1 MLSMLSWLISF
12 IYNPQTHKTI
22 ESIDEVDE
30 TKDFISVESN
40 EILDNDGNIVEHFT
54 KKTEDFNIK
63 NNYIDTITDVNNTI
77 EIHAVEAA
85 DNNSIEDIDICIV
98 DNCDNIKNSDN
109 EVGLDNQ
116 IDKITSPSDAIVPE
130 SAISADNSI
139 SSPSSSSSSSISS
152 LEKSNTT
159 LSEDVYPEKINNKEN
174 KKKRKRKKKQ
184 RKNRK
189 KYNKKKNKY

>member
-1 MLSMLSWLISF
+1 MLSWLISF

-22 ESIDEVDE
+22 ESIDKVDE

-54 KKTEDFNIK
+54 KKTEDFNIN

-139 SSPSSSSSSSISS
+139 SSPSSSSSISS

-159 LSEDVYPEKINNKEN
+159 LSEDVYPEKRNNKEN
-174 KKKRKRKKKQ
+174 LKKKRKRKKKQ

>member
-22 ESIDEVDE
+22 ESIDEVGE
-30 TKDFISVESN
+30 TKDSISVESN

-116 IDKITSPSDAIVPE
+116 IDKITSPSDAIVPD
-130 SAISADNSI
+130 SAISADNGI
-139 SSPSSSSSSSISS
+139 SSPSSSSSISSI
-152 LEKSNTT
+152 EKRNSTS
-159 LSEDVYPEKINNKEN
+159 SEDIYPEKIN
-174 KKKRKRKKKQ
+174 KKKRKRKRNKNKQ